1 MGLYLNPG
9 NDGFTTSLNS
19 EIYVDKSLLIE
30 YTNRVVNTNNKYI
43 CVSKPRRFGKST
55 DVQMLGAYYDCS
67 CDSSTLFKNLNISK
81 SPSYKKHLNKYHV
94 ISMDMQKFLSETHN
108 VDAMIDLINDSLIWE
123 LLQEYPIKYFDK
135 SKLSRVLS
143 DINVNRRERFIF
155 VLDEWDCIFREFKND
170 KEAQERYLDYL
181 RLLFKGQNYVAMV
194 YMTGILPIKKYGTH
208 SALNMFDE
216 FSMISSIPLTS
227 FMGFTEEEVKTLCNQ
242 FQMNYQDMQN
252 WYNGYHLE
260 NDISIYSPRS
270 VISALQRK
278 SFQNYWNQTETY
290 EALKLYI
297 DMNYDGLKDAVINLL
312 AGQHIYVETGTFQ
325 NDMTTF
331 QSKDDILTLLV
342 HLGYVGFDFLK
353 KEVYIPNR
361 EITDSFIQSVKD
373 SNWGAISTTIR
384 NSQNLLL
391 ATWKANEQY
400 VATAIE
406 QAHLETSILQYNDE
420 NALAYTIYLAY
431 ITAKNH
437 YTIIRELPSGK
448 GFADLVFLPLYD
460 KPAMI
465 IELKWRQ
472 DADTALQ
479 QIKEKHYDF
488 GLGNYL
494 DNLLLVGISY
504 DAKTKKHTC
513 RIEKYS
519 RNTDT

>member
-67 CDSSTLFKNLNISK
+67 CDSSALFKNLNISK

-260 NDISIYSPRS
+260 NDISIYSPIS

-278 SFQNYWNQTETY
+278 SFQNYWNQTDR
-290 EALKLYI
+290 K
-297 DMNYDGLKDAVINLL
+297 
-312 AGQHIYVETGTFQ
+312 
-325 NDMTTF
+325 
-331 QSKDDILTLLV
+331 
-342 HLGYVGFDFLK
+342 
-353 KEVYIPNR
+353 
-361 EITDSFIQSVKD
+361 SV
-373 SNWGAISTTIR
+373 
-384 NSQNLLL
+384 
-391 ATWKANEQY
+391 
-400 VATAIE
+400 V
-406 QAHLETSILQYNDE
+406 
-420 NALAYTIYLAY
+420 
-431 ITAKNH
+431 
-437 YTIIRELPSGK
+437 
-448 GFADLVFLPLYD
+448 
-460 KPAMI
+460 
-465 IELKWRQ
+465 
-472 DADTALQ
+472 
-479 QIKEKHYDF
+479 
-488 GLGNYL
+488 
-494 DNLLLVGISY
+494 
-504 DAKTKKHTC
+504 
-513 RIEKYS
+513 
-519 RNTDT
+519 